1 MLHGKTYLGNKVN
14 GENNDDMSMIKR
26 RIEHYLLLAFQ

>member
-1 MLHGKTYLGNKVN
+1 MFHGKTYLGNKVN

-26 RIEHYLLLAFQ
+26 SIEHYLLLAFQ